1 MEVYITGQYTDIAD
15 LEKILKKV
23 SEIEKEC
30 NCTCTLNLFEDLPQ
44 VFPMFEAFAKKISSV
59 NQKDL
64 RASQPRYL

>member
-1 MEVYITGQYTDIAD
+1 MEVNITGQYTDIAD
-15 LEKILKKV
+15 LEKILQKV

-44 VFPMFEAFAKKISSV
+44 EFPMFEAFAKKISSV

>member
-1 MEVYITGQYTDIAD
+1 MEVNITGQYTDIAD
-15 LEKILKKV
+15 LKKILQKV

-30 NCTCTLNLFEDLPQ
+30 NCTCTLNLFEDLSNE
-44 VFPMFEAFAKKISSV
+44 FPMFEAFAKEVSSV